1 MNFKR
6 IIYNANHRGLKE
18 MDVLLGGFATR
29 CFADLSDED
38 QSIFERLLEE
48 QDANILDWCLEKTVA
63 PEEYQQMIYL
73 IVNGGPS
80 VDGTNA

>member
-1 MNFKR
+1 MISRKL
-6 IIYNANHRGLKE
+6 IYNANHRGLKE

-80 VDGTNA
+80 VDETNA

>member
-48 QDANILDWCLEKTVA
+48 QDANILDWCLGKTVA
-63 PEEYQQMIYL
+63 QEEYQQMIYL
-73 IVNGGPS
+73 IVNGAPS
-80 VDGTNA
+80 VDETNA